1 MDSILENVIN
11 FVVELV
17 KLVVYVIVWEY
28 ILFYLGVI
36 VLKIVTILK
45 YPSGNQLDKQV
56 NIISG
61 VGINTLFIAWSSI
74 ATYNNDENIYFL
86 MVGIFIAIIQSLL
99 IGFKYYHQDKVLMG
113 NKLD

>member
-36 VLKIVTILK
+36 VLKIVTITSVPTL
-45 YPSGNQLDKQV
+45 NL
-56 NIISG
+56 
-61 VGINTLFIAWSSI
+61 INSI
-74 ATYNNDENIYFL
+74 A
-86 MVGIFIAIIQSLL
+86 
-99 IGFKYYHQDKVLMG
+99 
-113 NKLD
+113 